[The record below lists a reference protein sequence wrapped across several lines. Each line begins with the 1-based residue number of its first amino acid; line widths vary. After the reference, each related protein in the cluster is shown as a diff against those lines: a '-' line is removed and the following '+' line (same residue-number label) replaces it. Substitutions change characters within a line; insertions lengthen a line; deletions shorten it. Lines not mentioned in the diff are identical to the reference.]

1 MKRQISV
8 GWRSGSAGAL
18 QAQGRGFKSLTDHHK
33 NQARAILLWPVLI
46 PNPLWGHVRGYPFY
60 FSKDASVSG
69 FGKRGSAPLSM
80 CSAGRGRPSVQR
92 RQGQGVRAAQAKTG
106 PSYPCFQQISGPC
119 RPFPT
124 NSRHRAKNPSR
135 MSCNRVCDDIGLTA
149 GSASGGQNSG
159 LCIGAGQKSGL
170 CIGPKTPLRRLETHA
185 SP

>member
-1 MKRQISV
+1 MERQISV

-46 PNPLWGHVRGYPFY
+46 PNPLWGHVRGCPFY
-60 FSKDASVSG
+60 F
-69 FGKRGSAPLSM
+69 FKRCVRFRFRKEGLGLPFDM
-80 CSAGRGRPSVQR
+80 QR
-92 RQGQGVRAAQAKTG
+92 RQGQAVRAAQAKTG

-149 GSASGGQNSG
+149 GGASGGQNSG
-159 LCIGAGQKSGL
+159 LCIGAGQKPGL
-170 CIGPKTPLRRLETHA
+170 CIGPETPLRRLETQA